1 MDPFTATGAAASIIQ
16 LVETIG
22 KAIQYLS
29 DIKNEKKERTRLS
42 RELGTLYNLLLDLE
56 EKLDDS
62 NEKDPW
68 MDGLRSLALPHGP
81 IDQLNEAMAKILKKI
96 EPKSGLSGL
105 KGTFLWPFNRKEV
118 EEILGQ
124 IERQK
129 STINYAL
136 QGDQM
141 NLQKAIKADTGQIPD
156 IVSGLQSI
164 NLGVNNMENQR
175 RGASKFLVLS
185 RYPCKAG
192 KAFACQRAYQYSRSI
207 RSDSYSTKFYPSAM
221 GVLKGSYCYSL
232 HISNHCR

>member
-29 DIKNEKKERTRLS
+29 DIKDEKKERSRLS
-42 RELGTLYNLLLDLE
+42 RELGTLCNLLLDLE
-56 EKLDDS
+56 DKLNES
-62 NEKDPW
+62 NEKDQW
-68 MDGLRSLALPHGP
+68 MNGLRSLALPHGP
-81 IDQLNEAMAKILKKI
+81 IEQLKEALAKVLKKL
-96 EPKSGLSGL
+96 EPKSRLGSL
-105 KGTFLWPFNRKEV
+105 KGTLLWPFDRKEI

-156 IVSGLQSI
+156 ILSGLQGI
-164 NLGVNNMENQR
+164 KLGVNSMESER
-175 RGASKFLVLS
+175 KSTSKS
-185 RYPCKAG
+185 
-192 KAFACQRAYQYSRSI
+192 
-207 RSDSYSTKFYPSAM
+207 
-221 GVLKGSYCYSL
+221 
-232 HISNHCR
+232 HISPRILNLLNWQCFRLSKSMSALKEYGE